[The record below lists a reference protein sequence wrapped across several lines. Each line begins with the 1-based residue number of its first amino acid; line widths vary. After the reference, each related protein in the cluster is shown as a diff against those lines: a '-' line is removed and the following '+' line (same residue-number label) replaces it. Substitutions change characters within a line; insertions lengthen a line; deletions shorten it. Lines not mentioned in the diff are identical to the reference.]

1 MIAGRGDRLGLVA
14 AFLAVTALAGCAQPG
29 QTKVAGAQAAAH
41 KVCSDGTTTISGGFE
56 GAAFAR
62 CEVVGPDH
70 FRLTIVP
77 EDVKVT
83 NCSAWYAFRV
93 DASQSR
99 KVEIKL
105 NYGKCG
111 HRYRPKVRT
120 ASTSWTVLPAEAV
133 KLDFSKRRTDYE
145 GKAVADATI
154 LLSLQPGAT
163 AVAGQP
169 SLLPGDYAAWLDR
182 LAKSPDV
189 TRSLLG
195 HSLQGRPIEMVTIHE
210 PGSAPSRQVV
220 LTGRQHPP
228 ETTGAIAMQAFT
240 ERLLEGDQLAR
251 TYRARYS
258 TSVVPL
264 LNPDGV
270 VHGNWRHNMGQTDL
284 NRDWGPFAQPETR
297 LMRDLLARLN
307 GSAGQRLRLFVDFH
321 STHYD
326 TVYTLS
332 SDQVTDPA
340 GFTEKW
346 MAAYQALLP
355 DQKIRV
361 QPGYNAKLPTAK
373 TWVYQ
378 TYRVPTATYEI
389 GDETDP
395 VQIRRNARAAAEA
408 MMATLL
414 ASDD

>member
-1 MIAGRGDRLGLVA
+1 MITRSGDRLGLVA
-14 AFLAVTALAGCAQPG
+14 TLIAVTGLAGCTQPG
-29 QTKVAGAQAAAH
+29 QPRVAGVQAVAGKA
-41 KVCSDGTTTISGGFE
+41 CSDGSTTISGGFE

-77 EDVKVT
+77 EDARVT
-83 NCSAWYAFRV
+83 NCSAWYAFRA
-93 DASQSR
+93 DTSQSR
-99 KVEIKL
+99 RVVIEL
-105 NYGKCG
+105 SYGKCG
-111 HRYRPKVRT
+111 HRYRPKVRSS
-120 ASTSWTVLPAEAV
+120 STDWTVLPAEAV
-133 KLDFSKRRTDYE
+133 KLDYSKRRTDGE

-154 LLSLQPGAT
+154 LLSLQSGAT

-169 SLLPGDYAAWLDR
+169 FLLPGDYSAWLDQ
-182 LAKSPDV
+182 LAKSPVV

-195 HSLQGRPIEMVTIHE
+195 RSLEGRPIEMIAIRE

-228 ETTGAIAMQAFT
+228 ETTGAIAMLAFT
-240 ERLLEGDQLAR
+240 ERLLESDQLAG

-297 LMRDLLARLN
+297 LMRDLLARLA
-307 GSAGQRLRLFVDFH
+307 GSPGQRLRLFVDFH
-321 STHYD
+321 STHFD

-332 SDQVTDPA
+332 NDQVTDPA

-355 DQKIRV
+355 EQKVRV

-395 VQIRRNARAAAEA
+395 VQIRRSARAAAEA